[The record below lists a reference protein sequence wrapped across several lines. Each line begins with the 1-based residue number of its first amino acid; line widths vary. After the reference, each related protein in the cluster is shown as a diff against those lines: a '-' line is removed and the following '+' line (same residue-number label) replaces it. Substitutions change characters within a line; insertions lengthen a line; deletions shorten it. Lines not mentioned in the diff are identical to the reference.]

1 MSRFILQTRVFTQQG
16 VALIICM
23 ILLAVIS
30 LLSISAMRATN
41 IDSRIAANYQHKQ
54 LSFQAAES
62 VFAKLT
68 GPRPQVQIPTASSG
82 TLKNIDYISFAATDG
97 QPAVS
102 ADLDLTF
109 VRESAAGEYK
119 ISGYSIDV
127 KTLVYHA
134 DAYGEVD
141 GSNTRTHNRAT
152 VVLADNRN
160 SERSLINGTQ

>member
-1 MSRFILQTRVFTQQG
+1 MSRFSLQAHIQLQQG
-16 VALIICM
+16 VALVISM

-62 VFAKLT
+62 IFVKLT
-68 GPRPQVQIPTASSG
+68 SDHPQVQIPTTSSG
-82 TLKNIDYISFAATDG
+82 PIKTIDYISFAATNG

-102 ADLDLTF
+102 ADLNLTF
-109 VRESAAGEYK
+109 IRESAPGEYK
-119 ISGYSIDV
+119 LSGYSMDI
-127 KTLVYHA
+127 KTLIYRA

-141 GSNTRTHNRAT
+141 GSNTRTHNRET
-152 VVLADNRN
+152 LLLVDNRDL
-160 SERSLINGTQ
+160 ERSLSDEKQ

>member
-1 MSRFILQTRVFTQQG
+1 MRQSKLHTRTIPQQG

-54 LSFQAAES
+54 LSFQVAES
-62 VFAKLT
+62 VIAKLT
-68 GPRPQVQIPTASSG
+68 GALPQVQIPTASSG
-82 TLKNIDYISFAATDG
+82 TLTNIDYISYMATEG

-109 VRESAAGEYK
+109 IRESAAGEYK
-119 ISGYSIDV
+119 ISGYSLDV
-127 KTLVYHA
+127 KTRVYQA

-141 GSNTRTHNRAT
+141 GNNTRTHNRAT
-152 VVLADNRN
+152 VLLIDNKRP
-160 SERSLINGTQ
+160 LINEKK